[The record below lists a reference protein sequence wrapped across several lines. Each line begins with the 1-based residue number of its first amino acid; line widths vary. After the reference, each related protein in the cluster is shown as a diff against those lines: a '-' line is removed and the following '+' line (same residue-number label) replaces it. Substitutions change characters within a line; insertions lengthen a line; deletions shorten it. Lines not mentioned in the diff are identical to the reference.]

1 MTNDLYGLPVT
12 CTSAETLNGINDF
25 IHGFLS
31 YQPKATN
38 ILAAADA
45 DPDCALANAYAAML
59 WMFLEA
65 PVAPEKAAPY
75 LARAQQAAK
84 TGATPRETQVI
95 TATAAWVENDIP
107 KLLEICDQIMTDHPR
122 DMAVLKLAQYHLFNV
137 GDATD
142 MLRMALMA
150 LPEAEDIAY
159 AHGMIAFGYEQC
171 HLLDRAEAA
180 ARHAMSLQHDDA
192 WAHHAIAHV
201 MLTQGRVAEGAEF
214 MESVAETWGG
224 LNSFMRSHNWWHLAL
239 FYLSLGRHDDVRTAY
254 DTHVWG
260 LAKEY
265 SQDQVGATSLLARME
280 FAGVDVG
287 ARWGDVADHVALRG
301 ADTVSPFLTLQYLYA
316 LARTGHSE
324 ANDLMQAIE
333 ARAGDE
339 SQHDHVAWRDVALP
353 AAIGIMAHAHGNWD
367 AAINNLSRALPRMA
381 ECGGS
386 HAQRDLFEQI
396 HLDALVRDGRASSA
410 QQVLEMRR
418 TYDPE
423 GVPLNLMLGD
433 IYAKSGL
440 PVLAEEA
447 RARAARTL
455 AAQHR

>member
-1 MTNDLYGLPVT
+1 MTHDLYGLPIT
-12 CTSAETLNGINDF
+12 CDTPETLSAIDDF

-45 DPDCALANAYAAML
+45 APDCALANAYAALL

-65 PVAPEKAAPY
+65 PVAPQKAAPY
-75 LARAQQAAK
+75 LARAQAARD
-84 TGATPRETQVI
+84 GI
-95 TATAAWVENDIP
+95 TAREGLIIDAADAWVQDDVP
-107 KLLEICDQIMTDHPR
+107 KLLVICDEITSAHPR
-122 DMAVLKLAQYHLFNV
+122 DMAVLKLTQYHLFNL
-137 GDATD
+137 GDAAG
-142 MLRMALMA
+142 MLRAALKA

-180 ARHAMSLQHDDA
+180 ARHAMSLQHDEA

-201 MLTQGRVAEGAEF
+201 MLTQGRVAEGAAF
-214 MESVAETWGG
+214 LESVAETWSG

-239 FYLSLGRHDDVRTAY
+239 FYLSLGRHDDVRRAY

-260 LAKEY
+260 LAKDY
-265 SQDQVGATSLLARME
+265 SQDQVGAASLLARME

-287 ARWGDVADHVALRG
+287 DRWNDVAEHIAARG
-301 ADTVSPFLTLQYLYA
+301 VDTVNPFLTLQYLYA
-316 LARTGHSE
+316 LARTERDEH
-324 ANDLMQAIE
+324 ATLMQAIE
-333 ARAGDE
+333 ARATE
-339 SQHDHVAWRDVALP
+339 PNHHDHVAWFEVALP
-353 AAIGIMAHAHGNWD
+353 AARGIVAHCAGNWD
-367 AAINNLSRALPRMA
+367 TAIAQMARALPRMS

-396 HLDALVRDGRASSA
+396 HLDALVQDGRASAA

-418 TYDPE
+418 TYDPD
-423 GVPLNLMLGD
+423 GVPLNLMLGEV
-433 IYAKSGL
+433 YAKSGL
-440 PVLAEEA
+440 PTLAEEA
-447 RARAARTL
+447 RERAQQTL
-455 AAQHR
+455 SAQVR

>member
-1 MTNDLYGLPVT
+1 M
-12 CTSAETLNGINDF
+12 
-25 IHGFLS
+25 
-31 YQPKATN
+31 
-38 ILAAADA
+38 
-45 DPDCALANAYAAML
+45 ANAYAAML

-65 PVAPEKAAPY
+65 PVAPQKAAPY
-75 LARAQQAAK
+75 LARAQQATKA
-84 TGATPRETQVI
+84 GVTPREPQVI
-95 TATAAWVENDIP
+95 AATQAWVHNDIP
-107 KLLEICDQIMTDHPR
+107 KLLEICDQIMMDHPR
-122 DMAVLKLAQYHLFNV
+122 DMAVLKLAQYHLFNL
-137 GDATD
+137 GDAAG
-142 MLRMALMA
+142 MLRMALKA

-171 HLLDRAEAA
+171 HLLDRAETA

-201 MLTQGRVAEGAEF
+201 MLTQGRVAEGAKF
-214 MESVAETWGG
+214 MESVAETRGG

-239 FYLSLGRHDDVRTAY
+239 FYLSLGQHDDVRTAY

-280 FAGVDVG
+280 FVGVDVG

-333 ARAGDE
+333 ARAVDE
-339 SQHDHVAWRDVALP
+339 NQHDHVAWRDVALP
-353 AAIGIMAHAHGNWD
+353 AAIGIIAHAHGNWD
-367 AAINNLSRALPRMA
+367 AAINNLSRAFPRMA

-410 QQVLEMRR
+410 QQVLEMRH

-423 GVPLNLMLGD
+423 GVPLNLMLGEV
-433 IYAKSGL
+433 YAKSGL
-440 PVLAEEA
+440 PTLAEEA